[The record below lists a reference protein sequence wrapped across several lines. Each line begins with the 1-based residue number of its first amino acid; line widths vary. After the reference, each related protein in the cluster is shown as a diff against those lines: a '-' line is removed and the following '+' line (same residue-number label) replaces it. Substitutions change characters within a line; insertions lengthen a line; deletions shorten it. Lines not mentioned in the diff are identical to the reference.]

1 MYVRVD
7 LVNSLLFLQKPCQP
21 LITNTRISVSVSPD
35 PESLLVEERQKVLDF
50 FTKGCGCAI
59 FKDRPCSGMFN
70 YEYIYDFRS
79 QCAELTR
86 AELDMMLLGQL
97 SALTD
102 TSEQSANSLV
112 HRHSPASRQRSYT
125 HFLHRGKRIC
135 RNTFLFLHNIS
146 AKKLKNI
153 KGSFLQCGVAPR
165 SHGNAKRLPANTL
178 AYEDTQYVIQFLTTY
193 AEAHAILLTGRIP
206 GYKRSDIQLLPSS
219 TTKRGVWLMYCTSL
233 NRTSTS
239 DPPSSSCLQPTPNPQ
254 STSDSPSISNAQSG
268 SDPTSFRSNTPIRT
282 HMVAYSTFCRIWQQ
296 ILPHIRVTKPMSD
309 LCWICQSNSIAIMRS
324 ANHPEEEKSEVKVVY
339 LYTCTCTY
347 MRMYTHNVQVR
358 I

>member
-1 MYVRVD
+1 MHASTICTHVCTCW
-7 LVNSLLFLQKPCQP
+7 LSELTPFLAETMQP

-86 AELDMMLLGQL
+86 EELDMMLLGQL

-125 HFLHRGKRIC
+125 HFVHRGKRIC

-146 AKKLKNI
+146 AKKLKKAAFFNVE
-153 KGSFLQCGVAPR
+153 LHHV
-165 SHGNAKRLPANTL
+165 
-178 AYEDTQYVIQFLTTY
+178 
-193 AEAHAILLTGRIP
+193 
-206 GYKRSDIQLLPSS
+206 
-219 TTKRGVWLMYCTSL
+219 
-233 NRTSTS
+233 
-239 DPPSSSCLQPTPNPQ
+239 
-254 STSDSPSISNAQSG
+254 
-268 SDPTSFRSNTPIRT
+268 
-282 HMVAYSTFCRIWQQ
+282 
-296 ILPHIRVTKPMSD
+296 PME
-309 LCWICQSNSIAIMRS
+309 M
-324 ANHPEEEKSEVKVVY
+324 
-339 LYTCTCTY
+339 
-347 MRMYTHNVQVR
+347 
-358 I
+358 